1 MCREC
6 TRMQGIFQGESKMAE
21 IIRGKGVI
29 SGIAMGKIMLAGQNL
44 DGYLVNYKPEDKATE
59 KQKAQ
64 DALMAVAEILRE
76 SIEKLKSKDM
86 KEQAAIM
93 EAHRMM
99 VQDPMMADN
108 IMAKIEELGNA
119 PQGVLK
125 AAEEQAVMFE
135 QMEDEYFAARAVDLR
150 DVGKRVAK
158 YILGVKE
165 PEIGDEKVI
174 LCGREIEPSVIAGM
188 ETEKIAGVLLGSGS
202 TTAHAVIIAKARAIP
217 TIVGL
222 NKEDRIDRIA
232 DGDHVI
238 MDGERGEIVINP
250 APEDIASYDEK
261 IKKQK
266 ELAEHY
272 AALKDLPAVTTD
284 GVKVDLMANIGTHMD
299 VDNAL
304 NYGAEGVGLFRSEF
318 VFMGRQDIPTEE
330 DQFKAY
336 KEAIEKCKGK
346 LCVIRTMDIGG
357 DKPLPYLNIPEE
369 ENPFLGYRAVRIS
382 LQRRDLFLPQLK
394 AILRAGVYGKAA
406 IMIPMI
412 INVAEFKKV
421 KEFIEE
427 AKLELAHEGKAYSDD
442 VQVGIMV
449 ETPAAAIMTPV
460 LARYVDFFSIGTND
474 LVQYTLA
481 VDRGNANISYLYNHF
496 NPAVL
501 RLVQRTI
508 TSARENGIW
517 AGMCGEMASDPNAAV
532 LLMAMGINEL
542 SMSAPSIP
550 RVKEKIRSI
559 SSVKAKEILADVMT
573 MEDGDDIRN
582 YLQKILG

>member
-1 MCREC
+1 
-6 TRMQGIFQGESKMAE
+6 MQGIFQGESKMAE

-44 DGYLVNYKPEDKATE
+44 DGYLVNYEPEDKETE
-59 KQKAQ
+59 KKKAQ
-64 DALMAVAEILRE
+64 DALTAVAEILRE

-119 PQGVLK
+119 PQAVLK

-238 MDGERGEIVINP
+238 MDGERGEIVVNP

-266 ELAEHY
+266 ELAAHY

-460 LARYVDFFSIGTND
+460 LAKYVDFFSIGTND

-508 TSARENGIW
+508 SSARESGIW
-517 AGMCGEMASDPNAAV
+517 AGMCGEMASDPNASV
-532 LLMAMGINEL
+532 LLMAMGISEL

-559 SSVKAKEILADVMT
+559 SSVKAKEILADVMA

>member
-1 MCREC
+1 
-6 TRMQGIFQGESKMAE
+6 MQGIFQGESKMAE

-44 DGYLVNYKPEDKATE
+44 DGYLVNYEPEDKETE
-59 KQKAQ
+59 KKKAQ
-64 DALMAVAEILRE
+64 DALTAVAEILRE

-119 PQGVLK
+119 PQAVLK

-238 MDGERGEIVINP
+238 MDGERGEIVVNP

-266 ELAEHY
+266 ELAAHY

-318 VFMGRQDIPTEE
+318 VFMGRQEIPTEE

-460 LARYVDFFSIGTND
+460 LAKYVDFFSIGTND

-508 TSARENGIW
+508 SSARENGIW

-532 LLMAMGINEL
+532 LLMAMGISEL

-559 SSVKAKEILADVMT
+559 SSVKAKEILADVMA

-582 YLQKILG
+582 YLRKILG

>member
-1 MCREC
+1 
-6 TRMQGIFQGESKMAE
+6 MQGIFQGESKMAE

-44 DGYLVNYKPEDKATE
+44 DGYLVNYEPEDKETE
-59 KQKAQ
+59 KKKAQ
-64 DALMAVAEILRE
+64 DALTAVAEILRE

-119 PQGVLK
+119 PKAVLK

-165 PEIGDEKVI
+165 PELGDEKVI

-238 MDGERGEIVINP
+238 MDGERGEIVVNP

-266 ELAEHY
+266 ELAAHY

-460 LARYVDFFSIGTND
+460 LAKYVDFFSIGTND

-508 TSARENGIW
+508 SSARENGIW

-532 LLMAMGINEL
+532 LLMAMGISEL

-559 SSVKAKEILADVMT
+559 SSVKAKEILADVMA